1 MIHTYPHT
9 HTHTNSEC
17 RRIFHHLHNV
27 NNQRSDRMSMA
38 WGVEARVPFL
48 DPDVID
54 AVMKV
59 RVLRERE
66 REREKE
72 RETETEMSVQRLCV
86 C

>member
-1 MIHTYPHT
+1 MHPSCVCCAANIAVFSEVIQLVRFREVSHHPSCVCLC
-9 HTHTNSEC
+9 SEC

-59 RVLRERE
+59 
-66 REREKE
+66 
-72 RETETEMSVQRLCV
+72 CV
-86 C
+86 